1 VRQVSLES
9 KRVLLVWSDAA
20 MARSAVAA
28 LEAAGRQ
35 ARHELDGLSGLISV
49 ESWAPALVILDWT
62 QRLVSGPT
70 FLAALEAGLPSP
82 PPVIALVER
91 SEATAALGSRAA
103 AVLTKPFELH
113 QLVECV
119 HRLLAG

>member
-1 VRQVSLES
+1 VRLLTLES

-20 MARSAVAA
+20 TARAAVAA

-35 ARHELDGLSGLISV
+35 ARHEADSLSGLIAV
-49 ESWAPALVILDWT
+49 ETWAPALVVLDWT

-70 FLAALEAGLPSP
+70 FLAALEAGLSSP

-91 SEATAALGSRAA
+91 SEAAALGARAA

-113 QLVECV
+113 QLVEVV